1 MKVAISQPLDPQ
13 AVLPQLQAMLPSY
26 KFSMRGGKIIVAEK
40 SAAVGAT
47 VFFRKNKLV
56 VNGAFPNMGLQL
68 AFVLSLFVLGIL
80 IPLVIYFLTVYR
92 SQKASENEVGGALQA
107 LTSGVPAY
115 PAQPAMAQP
124 QMQAAYMP
132 HGQAQPQL
140 QAGYPQPQ
148 AYPQPAYA
156 QPAGY
161 AQPQPGYPQV

>member
-56 VNGAFPNMGLQL
+56 VNGAFPSMGLQMV
-68 AFVLSLFVLGIL
+68 FVLSLFLLGIL

-115 PAQPAMAQP
+115 PQPAMAQP
-124 QMQAAYMP
+124 QMQAYVP
-132 HGQAQPQL
+132 QPGYPQAQP
-140 QAGYPQPQ
+140 AH
-148 AYPQPAYA
+148 PQPA
-156 QPAGY
+156 Y